1 MTLHRLSRFLQR
13 QHQAVFANRKTNS
26 GSAGAA
32 QRFRKPVVAPA
43 AEDRILRPQSAVGEF
58 KRRPRVVVEPA
69 HQSIV
74 ERKRHADSF
83 QDLLHLLEMLAATFI
98 QKLR

>member
-1 MTLHRLSRFLQR
+1 M
-13 QHQAVFANRKTNS
+13 ANPIP
-26 GSAGAA
+26 GALRTA

-58 KRRPRVVVEPA
+58 KCRARVVVEPA
-69 HQSIV
+69 HQAIV
-74 ERKRHADSF
+74 QRKRHADRF